1 MRAARRPDAKYVRI
15 DRIADEAYR
24 LDRDPTEQENLYHTG
39 DADEAVAATEAALS
53 RFEAAVGG
61 AWTDALD
68 DDVSDGAVAEMDDD
82 AQERL
87 RDLGYLE

>member
-15 DRIADEAYR
+15 DRIPDEAYR
-24 LDRDPTEQENLYHTG
+24 LDRDPGETDQIADD
-39 DADEAVAATEAALS
+39 DAIAATEAALR
-53 RFEAAVGG
+53 RFEEGVGG

-68 DDVSDGAVAEMDDD
+68 DEVRDDTVAEMDDE
-82 AQERL
+82 AQDRL